1 MSGSGKSIK
10 SQNNL
15 PSDTFNF
22 ETEILNIDSIS
33 QNTDEEQ
40 KNFTTNKLIR
50 ISPLS
55 SEISSWEYKESDEIH
70 YSNEFSGGSRR
81 TKIYSHQR
89 NLSRRYDYREKLRAR
104 NNDRTINLNKNYKK
118 SNKKPSTNITML

>member
-55 SEISSWEYKESDEIH
+55 SEISS
-70 YSNEFSGGSRR
+70 
-81 TKIYSHQR
+81 
-89 NLSRRYDYREKLRAR
+89 
-104 NNDRTINLNKNYKK
+104 
-118 SNKKPSTNITML
+118 